1 MIQKV
6 RDAIVR
12 ELEQIDGLA
21 VLPYFGQL
29 ADPARPDI
37 DSHAIPAV
45 LVDFVG
51 DENDGQIRT
60 MQFNL
65 YIVHVTYS
73 ANKEY
78 RNGTHTEVYQLLEAI
93 DDRLR
98 KMINAQIFP
107 EKSRKIFDNNTDKGY
122 LTVFTLAISAQII
135 DQGVHTWNI
144 D

>member
-1 MIQKV
+1 MIQEV

-12 ELEQIDGLA
+12 EIGQIDGLS
-21 VLPYFGQL
+21 VLPYLGQL
-29 ADPARPDI
+29 ADPAKPDI

-60 MQFNL
+60 MKFNL

-78 RNGTHTEVYQLLEAI
+78 RNAAHAEVYQLLEAI
-93 DDRLR
+93 DGRLR
-98 KMINAQIFP
+98 KMTDAQVFP
-107 EKSRKIFDNNTDKGY
+107 EKSRKIFDNNTAKGY

-135 DQGVHTWNI
+135 DQGVHTWSI